1 MYAVGNLEE
10 AEALLIEL
18 SQRFEDNP
26 EALALIEALM
36 DEPESLETRIKA
48 KSFNKTGIQLFE
60 KGKLNEAIE
69 AFNSAVQLTPKHA
82 ALNLN
87 LAQVTLR
94 KFQNE
99 NDTETLDI
107 ARQCL
112 ERIKHIPKQHKQYR
126 RLQHIKNSL
135 AKNPLE
141 Q

>member
-1 MYAVGNLEE
+1 VGDLDK
-10 AEALLIEL
+10 AEQILIDL

-26 EALALIEALM
+26 DALAQIEALM

-48 KSFNKTGIQLFE
+48 KGYNKTGIQLFE
-60 KGKLNEAIE
+60 QGNLDEAIA
-69 AFNSAVQLTPKHA
+69 AFGSAVQLTPKHA

-87 LAQVTLR
+87 LAQVALR
-94 KFQNE
+94 KFQNK
-99 NDTETLDI
+99 NDTETLEI
-107 ARQCL
+107 AQQCL

-135 AKNPLE
+135 AKHPLE